1 LTGNPRTNGMNEQS
15 EEEKLVL
22 ERVLDEQLQRHSTR
36 QDLYDE
42 LERQV
47 GLPVVALFTSFA
59 YPVMMEDGDADMLEG
74 VLQKCDLSDGFAL
87 LLSSPGGSGLAAER
101 IINTCRSYSGSG
113 EYQVIVPSKAKSA
126 ATMVCL
132 GASKL
137 LMSPTSELGSVDPQM
152 IVTEGDEKQ
161 RFSVHNL
168 IKSYEALFKKAVK
181 EKGNLEPYIQQLA
194 NYDAREI
201 EEMRSARSLSE
212 DIAVK
217 ALKTGMLSKL
227 SQPKIKQQVRLF
239 LTPEKVK
246 THGRAIYAK
255 DAITCGLNVQLEDL
269 RSPLWLTVYELYYR
283 LDHYVSTNNVAKCIE
298 CGGHS
303 FLGTYGR
310 E

>member
-1 LTGNPRTNGMNEQS
+1 MNEQS
-15 EEEKLVL
+15 EEKKLVVQ
-22 ERVLDEQLQRHSTR
+22 RVLDEHHQRHSTR
-36 QDLYDE
+36 QNLYTE
-42 LERQV
+42 LERHV
-47 GLPVVALFTSFA
+47 GLPIVACFTSFL
-59 YPVMMEDGDADMLEG
+59 YPVMMEDSDADMLEG
-74 VLQKCDLSDGFAL
+74 VLQQCDLSDGFAL
-87 LLSSPGGSGLAAER
+87 LLSSPGGDGLAAER
-101 IINTCRSYSGSG
+101 IINTCRSYSGNG

-132 GASKL
+132 GATKL

-152 IVTEGDEKQ
+152 IVTEGDEKH

-168 IKSYEALFKKAVK
+168 IKSYEELFAKAVK

-217 ALKTGMLSKL
+217 ALKTGMLRKL
-227 SQPKIKQQVRLF
+227 SEQRIQQKVKLF

-255 DAITCGLNVQLEDL
+255 DAVKCGLNVQLEDL
-269 RSPLWLTVYELYYR
+269 RGPLWLTVYELYSR
-283 LDHYVSTNNVAKCIE
+283 LDRFVSTDRVAKCIE
-298 CGGHS
+298 CRDYSFVAGFGGE
-303 FLGTYGR
+303 G
-310 E
+310 